1 MLSLDLNSWAVWE
14 STEAPSSRTMR
25 LSRQGSRVYRFRLW
39 RFRVHEVQGFGDL
52 VGSEFMVQGLG
63 FQVHLLSY
71 RLLLLYL
78 LGSLYSLTP
87 SVHAQHWSSDQ
98 VELQKV
104 EYIPS
109 PKMEEYQ
116 HLGMIHSRVQRLQES
131 FFLPSKTPL

>member
-39 RFRVHEVQGFGDL
+39 RFRVHEVQRFGDL

-71 RLLLLYL
+71 RLLYL
-78 LGSLYSLTP
+78 LGSLYSRTP
-87 SVHAQHWSSDQ
+87 SVHAQHWSSDH
-98 VELQKV
+98 V
-104 EYIPS
+104 
-109 PKMEEYQ
+109 
-116 HLGMIHSRVQRLQES
+116 
-131 FFLPSKTPL
+131 